1 MAGNTFGGSE
11 VVAEGFLVP
20 IVTEYVNLAN
30 SFTQDL
36 SQALLV
42 PMQLLFMAIVGVWV
56 VIQGIKLSIGRAN
69 PLAISQEFIF
79 VIVASVLLGGQGPGL
94 VNIVYQASLKTMGA
108 AASVALT
115 VGRQGGGSIPAGG
128 DLGTGMDALVSAAEE
143 GLMKVINMAWE
154 IAGEWSITNPL
165 MILAA
170 IVLLLPYCIVLIV
183 YFSQVVISI
192 FRIMMLSALS
202 PYMMLGFGF
211 GWGREMAV
219 KGVKTVISSFMVL
232 FGATAALAVM
242 LYGVSSLGVGEEGVD
257 VGDWASI
264 TNPAFILAVALGWMG
279 TAFMTEATGIANS
292 ITESAL
298 TNTGVGVITAGATAS
313 GIAAGKAF
321 QNASGTQAAMGA
333 ARGAAGS
340 AASNAAFFA
349 GKALGATPAGA
360 VALRA
365 AEIAQA
371 YRDKMKSGFTN
382 LKGE

>member
-1 MAGNTFGGSE
+1 M
-11 VVAEGFLVP
+11 L
-20 IVTEYVNLAN
+20 
-30 SFTQDL
+30 
-36 SQALLV
+36 
-42 PMQLLFMAIVGVWV
+42 LLFTAIVGVWV
-56 VIQGIKLSIGRAN
+56 VIKGIKLSIGKEN
-69 PLAISQEFIF
+69 PLAIAQEFIF

-94 VNIVYQASLKTMGA
+94 VNMIYQASLKMMGA
-108 AASVALT
+108 AASVALL
-115 VGRQGGGSIPAGG
+115 VGQTNGDSIEAGGSLGAG
-128 DLGTGMDALVSAAEE
+128 MEALVTAAEH
-143 GLMKVINMAWE
+143 GLLQIIYMAWDV
-154 IAGEWSITNPL
+154 AGEWSITNPL

-170 IVLLLPYCIVLIV
+170 LLLLLPYCIVLVV
-183 YFSQVVISI
+183 YFSHVVIAI

-219 KGVKTVISSFMVL
+219 KGIKTVISSFMVL

-242 LYGVSSLGVGEEGVD
+242 LYGVTALNVGAEGAD

-264 TNPAFILAVALGWMG
+264 SNPDFILAVALGWMG

-298 TNTGVGVITAGATAS
+298 TNTGAGIITAGASAS
-313 GIAAGKAF
+313 ALAAGKAIKSAP
-321 QNASGTQAAMGA
+321 ASQAAMGA
-333 ARGAAGS
+333 ASGAAG
-340 AASNAAFFA
+340 AVGSNAAFFA

-365 AEIAQA
+365 AEIAQS
-371 YRDKMKSGFTN
+371 YRDKLKSGFNN